1 MRLKKVS
8 RLEDEEF
15 RRLTGVKRSTFGRM
29 TEILIEEEAKKK
41 ARGGKPNKLSMED
54 RLLRCTV
61 PLYIS
66 NMHPISLITF

>member
-15 RRLTGVKRSTFGRM
+15 RRLTGVKRSIFGRM
-29 TEILIEEEAKKK
+29 TEILIEEEVKKK

-54 RLLRCTV
+54 RLLRCMV
-61 PLYIS
+61 PAYPL
-66 NMHPISLITF
+66 